1 MFGHFISGFLC
12 WSNFFYRNMWK
23 GFVFLFFFLQNDRLL
38 LFCKLYKVYGWTFDL
53 CWHTNYEEKCF
64 VRLLFSSPLCVL
76 FVSFFFL
83 FHFFFVPLCFSFT
96 HSHMYF
102 LAQMKVRRHI
112 SLTWNA
118 FFFELKVLES
128 HKDINHTRP
137 LLWNELEVSHVCTL
151 HLRAQG
157 ALWNNQL
164 HGWGKASSILPSLK
178 ILNFSCSSIFFSS
191 NVSLLSSLSPASSLL
206 PIILLALPLSSS
218 FLSFLSLLLL
228 LGSEPQ
234 RCRACR

>member
-1 MFGHFISGFLC
+1 
-12 WSNFFYRNMWK
+12 MWK
-23 GFVFLFFFLQNDRLL
+23 GFVSFCFFPSEWSFVTFLQTLQSLWLDVWFMLTHELRREMFCQITVFFTSLRSLCQFLLSLSFFLCSTLFFI
-38 LFCKLYKVYGWTFDL
+38 
-53 CWHTNYEEKCF
+53 HTLT
-64 VRLLFSSPLCVL
+64 RA
-76 FVSFFFL
+76 
-83 FHFFFVPLCFSFT
+83 
-96 HSHMYF
+96 HMYF